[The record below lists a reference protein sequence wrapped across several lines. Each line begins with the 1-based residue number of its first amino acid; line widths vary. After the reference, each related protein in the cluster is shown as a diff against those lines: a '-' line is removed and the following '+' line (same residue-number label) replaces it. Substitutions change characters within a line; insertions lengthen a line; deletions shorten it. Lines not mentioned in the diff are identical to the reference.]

1 MRTADPKSFYVYY
14 PCIMPQDEIEEAVH
28 FLDKGGNLK
37 QSVAVTRPPAYEDFA
52 VRDSYDPKN
61 AASLDSFG
69 PTVTMPLGNIV
80 IGRSGDKVKPFKN
93 PRYCV
98 LC

>member
-28 FLDKGGNLK
+28 FLDKGGETK
-37 QSVAVTRPPAYEDFA
+37 KSISVTRPPAYEDFGG
-52 VRDSYDPKN
+52 RDSYDTVNPVP
-61 AASLDSFG
+61 LESFG

-80 IGRSGDKVKPFKN
+80 IGRSGDQ
-93 PRYCV
+93 
-98 LC
+98 